1 MKRMKLPR
9 IPPATD
15 ILNAQYTKEN
25 MRSYAHRAMHLER
38 EAIAE
43 YFEKGDLIYSGAY
56 IAKLIRLRGPN

>member
-9 IPPATD
+9 IPNPTD
-15 ILNAQYTKEN
+15 ILNAKYTKEN

-43 YFEKGDLIYSGAY
+43 YFEREDQIFTGAY
-56 IAKLIRLRGPN
+56 IAKLIRLRSPK